1 MAFIL
6 SIESSTKVC
15 SVAIHENGALL
26 GLLELHQDNVHAK
39 KLMLLVEDLMGR
51 VGLKPAELQ
60 AIAVSSGPGSYT
72 GLRIGVS
79 IAKGLAFAHEIPLIG
94 VDTLEAMARQ
104 VIPFAEEGDLI
115 IPMMDARRME
125 VYMAVF
131 DNLLRKLEPVEPR
144 VIESNPFFGYLNE
157 RRVFFLGD
165 GVKKLR
171 EILTHPN
178 SVFLDK
184 FNSAASVGEVAS
196 KKFEERIFED
206 IAYFE
211 PNYLKEFRVVA
222 SKKNPFLV

>member
-6 SIESSTKVC
+6 SIESSTTIC
-15 SVAIHENGALL
+15 SVAIHEKGTLV
-26 GLLELHQDNVHAK
+26 GLFELHQDNVHAQ
-39 KLMLLVEDLMGR
+39 KLMLLVEGLMGR
-51 VGLKPAELQ
+51 VGLKSDELQ

-79 IAKGLAFAHEIPLIG
+79 IAKGLAFAHDIPLIG

-104 VIPFAEEGDLI
+104 VIPFVQEGDLV

-125 VYMAVF
+125 VYMAVY
-131 DNLLRKLEPVEPR
+131 DAYLRKLEPVEPR
-144 VIESNPFFGYLNE
+144 VIESNPFLKYLKE
-157 RRVFFLGD
+157 KRVFFLGD

-171 EILTHPN
+171 EILYHPN

-184 FNSAASVGEVAS
+184 FNSATSVGEIAYR
-196 KKFEERIFED
+196 KFEERVFED